1 MGFGERREE
10 GWITGFNNR
19 WDHEGEM
26 ADESREEKGEVDP
39 QPPTFTEE
47 NAAETLGARRANL
60 TSRAREKKMGKCNE
74 ETRKRDVS
82 VLASSP
88 SVSPWVT
95 KHDLSVKDPRCD
107 SILAG
112 TGAQ

>member
-1 MGFGERREE
+1 M
-10 GWITGFNNR
+10 TGFNNR

-26 ADESREEKGEVDP
+26 ADERSNMKEEVAAP
-39 QPPTFTEE
+39 QPPTYMEE
-47 NAAETLGARRANL
+47 RRL
-60 TSRAREKKMGKCNE
+60 YMQSKSDKSCKGEKRGNTTKITQ
-74 ETRKRDVS
+74 TRDIL

-95 KHDLSVKDPRCD
+95 KHDLSVSYPRCD

-112 TGAQ
+112 TGVQ